1 MQQTVNIF
9 KALSDETRLRILSLL
24 LTEGELCVCDIIA
37 TLKQPQSTISRH
49 LAYLRK
55 TGMVSDRR
63 CGLWMYYSIFDGN
76 TLLQQELLE
85 LLKKHLNT
93 LPATISDHEL
103 MEAISKNSRCA

>member
-1 MQQTVNIF
+1 MEQTVNIF

-63 CGLWMYYSIFDGN
+63 CGLWMYYSIFNGN
-76 TLLQQELLE
+76 NLLQQELVE
-85 LLKKHLNT
+85 LLKNHLSKF
-93 LPATISDHEL
+93 PATLSDRES
-103 MEAISKNSRCA
+103 MEAINKNSRCA